1 MRRLADLVVRW
12 PWAVIGVWVAM
23 AVALPLSMPSLG
35 EMAAR
40 NPLVILPSDA
50 PSNVTARMMAEAFEE
65 PASDNLLVVAF
76 IDESGL
82 TPDDEPSYRKLVDA
96 LREDDL
102 DVVAVQDFHTTPQLR
117 QFLTSEDNTTWVLPI
132 SLAGELGTPRG
143 YESFTRVADIIRH
156 NTPDSGVDGSPE
168 VYVTGPAA
176 TVADLT
182 VAGEKDRLP
191 IELAIAVMV
200 LAVLLIVY
208 RNVVTMMLPLVTI
221 GASLLIA
228 QALAAG
234 YSLLTGAGVSNQS
247 VVFLSAIMAG
257 AGTDY
262 AVFLISRYHDC
273 LRGGA
278 DYTEA
283 VRTAMPAIGK
293 VIVASASMV
302 GITFI
307 LMSFAQMGV
316 FRTVGVVSAIGI
328 AVAFVAAVTLLPAIL
343 VLAGPRGWIEPRR
356 EVTARI
362 WRRSGIRIVRK
373 PVIHLVASALV
384 LGILATFSGFA
395 TYNYDDRKVVSP
407 SAPSSVGYAALE
419 RHFPINQSIP
429 EYVVVQSPND
439 LRNPRAMADMEQMA
453 ARIAQLPDIE
463 MVSGA
468 TRPLG
473 EVPPEL
479 RATFQAGIVGD
490 RLADGSA
497 QIRDRY
503 GELNRL
509 TAGADEL
516 ADALA
521 EVRAQINQII
531 PGLEAVLET
540 FSSVQLQYGG
550 KQLVRDVEAAAKLV
564 QSVNELGNAMG
575 LRFSAVQD
583 MFAWIGPV
591 LQALDGNAVCNAN
604 PSCSATRAQ
613 FQRLLAYRGEG
624 NLAQINQRARQLQD
638 VGERQTLGATAATLE
653 GTLNNLVKLSAQLG
667 LNQPGG
673 AGSRLTELSQGA
685 DRLAGGSREVAG
697 GVDELVAQVK
707 VLASGLN
714 EAARFL
720 LTMSKQ
726 ADTPAMAGFNVP
738 VEALSS
744 ADFQQA
750 IGAFISP
757 DGRTARYLVQTKL
770 NPFSAEAMDQV
781 DRISE
786 VAEGAKPNTM
796 LSDATISVGG
806 FPVALRDTRD
816 YYEQDIRLIIT
827 VTIIV
832 VLLIL
837 ILLLRAIVAP
847 LYLVASVVMSYFAAM
862 GIGVLV
868 FQVLLGQQLHWSVPP
883 LAFVVLVAV
892 GADYNMLFVS
902 RLRDEG
908 VRSLRYGVIRTL
920 STTGGV
926 ITAAG
931 LIFAASMTGLMF
943 SSIGLVVQGGFVIGV
958 GILIDTFVVRTI
970 TVPAIAALV
979 GKANWWPAQLWSRG
993 TPTTSAPAKTLVRS
1007 ESAQTE

>member
-1 MRRLADLVVRW
+1 MRRLADFVVRW
-12 PWAVIGVWVAM
+12 PWAVIGVWMAL
-23 AVALPLSMPSLG
+23 AVALPLSLPSLG

-76 IDESGL
+76 IDETGL
-82 TPDDEPSYRKLVDA
+82 TSADEQSYRKLVDA
-96 LREDDL
+96 LRADDL
-102 DVVAVQDFHTTPQLR
+102 DVVAVQDFYTTPQLR
-117 QFLTSEDNTTWVLPI
+117 DFLTSEDNTTWVLPV
-132 SLAGELGTPRG
+132 SLEGELGTPRG

-156 NTPDSGVDGSPE
+156 NVPDTAADGPLE
-168 VYVTGPAA
+168 VHVTGPAA

-182 VAGEKDRLP
+182 VAGEQDRLP

-200 LAVLLIVY
+200 LTVLLIVY
-208 RNVVTMMLPLVTI
+208 RNPITMMLPLVTI
-221 GASLLIA
+221 GTSLLIA

-273 LRGGA
+273 LRAGL

-283 VRTAMPAIGK
+283 VKVAMPAIGK
-293 VIVASASMV
+293 VIIASASMV

-307 LMSFAQMGV
+307 MMSFAQMGV

-328 AVAFVAAVTLLPAIL
+328 GVAFIAAVTLLPAIL
-343 VLAGPRGWIEPRR
+343 VLAGPRGWIKPRR
-356 EVTARI
+356 EVTARL
-362 WRRSGIRIVRK
+362 WRRSGIRIVRR
-373 PVIHLVASALV
+373 PVIHLVASVLV
-384 LGILATFSGFA
+384 LGVLASFSAFA

-419 RHFPINQSIP
+419 NHFPINQSIP
-429 EYVVVQSPND
+429 EYIVVQSPND

-453 ARIAQLPDIE
+453 SRIAQLPDIE
-463 MVSGA
+463 LVSGV

-479 RATFQAGIVGD
+479 RATFQAGIVGE

-497 QIRDRY
+497 QITERFGDLDR
-503 GELNRL
+503 LA
-509 TAGADEL
+509 AGAEEL
-516 ADALA
+516 ADSLA
-521 EVRAQINQII
+521 EVRAQLNRII
-531 PGLEAVLET
+531 PGLQAVLDT
-540 FSSVQLQYGG
+540 FSSVQSQYGG
-550 KQLVRDVEAAAKLV
+550 QQLVRDVEAAAKLV

-583 MFAWIGPV
+583 LFAWIGPV
-591 LQALDGNAVCNAN
+591 TQALDGNAVCNAN

-613 FQRLLAYRGEG
+613 FQQLLANRGDG
-624 NLAQINQRARQLQD
+624 NLDQINQAARQLQG
-638 VGERQTLGATAATLE
+638 VGQRQSLNETAASLN
-653 GTLNNLVKLSAQLG
+653 GTLTSLVKLSEELG
-667 LNQPGG
+667 LNRPRG
-673 AGSRLTELSQGA
+673 AQGALTELRQGA
-685 DRLAGGSREVAG
+685 DQLAGGSREIAG
-697 GVDELVAQVK
+697 GVDEMVAQIRVM
-707 VLASGLN
+707 ASGLN

-720 LTMSKQ
+720 LTMRNQ
-726 ADTPAMAGFNVP
+726 ADSPAMAGFNIP
-738 VEALSS
+738 VEALSD
-744 ADFQQA
+744 ADFRQA
-750 IGAFISP
+750 TSTFISP

-781 DRISE
+781 NTISE
-786 VAEGAKPNTM
+786 IADSAKPNTM
-796 LSDATISVGG
+796 LADATISVGG

-827 VTIIV
+827 VTVIV

-837 ILLLRAIVAP
+837 IMLLRAIVAP
-847 LYLVASVVMSYFAAM
+847 LYLVASVVMSYFSAM

-868 FQVLLGQQLHWSVPP
+868 FQVILGQQLHWSVPP

-908 VRSLRYGVIRTL
+908 ARSIRYGVIRTL

-958 GILIDTFVVRTI
+958 GILLDTFVVRTI

-979 GKANWWPAQLWSRG
+979 GKANWWPAQFLSRSSAARPE
-993 TPTTSAPAKTLVRS
+993 PTKVSVGS
-1007 ESAQTE
+1007 QSAQTQ

>member
-12 PWAVIGVWVAM
+12 PWAVIGVWIAM
-23 AVALPLSMPSLG
+23 AIALPLSVPSLG

-40 NPLVILPSDA
+40 NPLVILPADA

-65 PASDNLLVVAF
+65 PASDNLLIVAF
-76 IDESGL
+76 IDETGL
-82 TPDDEPSYRKLVDA
+82 TAADEEHYARLVDA
-96 LREDDL
+96 LRVDDR
-102 DVVAVQDFHTTPQLR
+102 DVVAVQDFDTTPQLR
-117 QFLTSEDNTTWVLPI
+117 DFLTSEDNTTWVLPV
-132 SLAGELGTPRG
+132 SLEGELGTPRG
-143 YESFTRVADIIRH
+143 YESFTRVADIVRH
-156 NTPDSGVDGSPE
+156 NTPGTSADGPLQ

-182 VAGEKDRLP
+182 VAGERDRLP

-200 LAVLLIVY
+200 LTVLLIVY
-208 RNVVTMMLPLVTI
+208 RNPITMLLPLVTI

-228 QALAAG
+228 QALASA

-273 LRGGA
+273 LRAGA

-283 VRTAMPAIGK
+283 VKQAMPAIGK
-293 VIVASASMV
+293 VIIASASMV

-307 LMSFAQMGV
+307 MMSFAQMGV

-328 AVAFVAAVTLLPAIL
+328 GVAFVAAVTLLPAIM
-343 VLAGPRGWIEPRR
+343 VLAGPRGWIKPRR
-356 EVTARI
+356 EVTARL
-362 WRRSGIRIVRK
+362 WRRSGIRIVRR
-373 PVIHLVASALV
+373 PVVHLVASALV
-384 LGILATFSGFA
+384 LGILASFSAFA

-419 RHFPINQSIP
+419 RHFPVNQSIP
-429 EYVVVQSPND
+429 EYVVVQSPHD

-453 ARIAQLPDIE
+453 ARIAQIPDIGL
-463 MVSGA
+463 VSGV

-479 RATFQAGIVGD
+479 RATFQAGIVGE

-497 QIRDRY
+497 QISGRFGDLDR
-503 GELNRL
+503 LA
-509 TAGADEL
+509 AGADEL
-516 ADALA
+516 ADSLA
-521 EVRAQINQII
+521 QVRAQLNTII
-531 PGLEAVLET
+531 PGLQSVLNT
-540 FSSVQLQYGG
+540 FSAVQTQYGG
-550 KQLVRDVEAAAKLV
+550 QQLVRDVEAAAKLV

-575 LRFSAVQD
+575 FRFSAVQD

-591 LQALDGNAVCNAN
+591 LQALNGNAVCDAN

-613 FQRLLAYRGEG
+613 FQKLLANRGGG
-624 NLAQINQRARQLQD
+624 NFEQINQAVRQLQG
-638 VGERQTLGATAATLE
+638 VGQRQSLNDTAASLE
-653 GTLNNLVKLSAQLG
+653 GTLNSLVKLSDELG
-667 LNQPGG
+667 LNRPSG
-673 AGSRLTELSQGA
+673 AQGALTELRQGA
-685 DRLAGGSREVAG
+685 EQLAGGSRQIAG
-697 GVDELVAQVK
+697 GVDEMVAQIR

-720 LTMSKQ
+720 LTMRSQ
-726 ADTPAMAGFNVP
+726 ADSPAMAGFNIP
-738 VEALSS
+738 VEALSDP
-744 ADFQQA
+744 DFRQA
-750 IGAFISP
+750 TRTFISP
-757 DGRTARYLVQTKL
+757 DGRTARYLVQTEL

-781 DRISE
+781 NTISD
-786 VAEGAKPNTM
+786 VAEGAKPNTT
-796 LSDATISVGG
+796 LADATISVGG

-827 VTIIV
+827 VTVIV

-837 ILLLRAIVAP
+837 ILLLRAVVAP

-908 VRSLRYGVIRTL
+908 VRSVRYGVIRTL
-920 STTGGV
+920 SSTGGV

-958 GILIDTFVVRTI
+958 GILLDTFVVRTI

-979 GKANWWPAQLWSRG
+979 GRANWWPEHLLSRRSSPSVA
-993 TPTTSAPAKTLVRS
+993 PTKTLARA
-1007 ESAQTE
+1007 ESANTE